1 MVDHDDLTM
10 NVVDLIRAFKLKR
23 FPDGKVKKFKAR
35 FCAQGDHQLKGIDF
49 FETYAPVVQWTM
61 VHLLLVCEIL
71 LELKLKQG
79 DVTAAFLHADL
90 DKKEKVYMEVP
101 LGFQKRESSSP

>member
-35 FCAQGDHQLKGIDF
+35 FCAQGNQQLEGIDF
-49 FETYAPVVQWTM
+49 FETYAPVVQWTTC
-61 VHLLLVCEIL
+61 VCCL
-71 LELKLKQG
+71 
-79 DVTAAFLHADL
+79 FL
-90 DKKEKVYMEVP
+90 
-101 LGFQKRESSSP
+101 RSC

>member
-1 MVDHDDLTM
+1 M
-10 NVVDLIRAFKLKR
+10 
-23 FPDGKVKKFKAR
+23 KKFKAR
-35 FCAQGDHQLKGIDF
+35 FCAQGDQQLKGIDF

-79 DVTAAFLHADL
+79 DVTTAFLHADL
-90 DKKEKVYMEVP
+90 DKQEKVYMEVP
-101 LGFQKRESSSP
+101 LGFQKKAKFFTLKRLFMVYTSPQGPFVSFLPMQ